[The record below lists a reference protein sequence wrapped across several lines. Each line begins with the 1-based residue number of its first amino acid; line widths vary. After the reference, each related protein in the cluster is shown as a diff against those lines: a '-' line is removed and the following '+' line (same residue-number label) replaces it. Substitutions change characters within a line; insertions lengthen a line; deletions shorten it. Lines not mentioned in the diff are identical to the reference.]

1 MIRRLAVL
9 AVLSGVMAFGQYK
22 TPVGSP
28 STPSSSASP
37 GQADNVGTEDRL
49 HVKSIDQVLQD
60 DARLSAKLKAMLPED
75 LTPQQACSGFKTL
88 EQCITAI
95 HVAQNL
101 NLPFADLKAKT
112 TGKGSV
118 GLQKAIEQMA
128 ASVNAKDEAK
138 KAKKQ
143 AADDMKGTS
152 LFGTLFFPRQI
163 ISVVQPNAV

>member
-1 MIRRLAVL
+1 
-9 AVLSGVMAFGQYK
+9 
-22 TPVGSP
+22 
-28 STPSSSASP
+28 
-37 GQADNVGTEDRL
+37 
-49 HVKSIDQVLQD
+49 VKSIDQVLHD
-60 DARLSAKLKAMLPED
+60 DAKLSAKLKTLLPAD
-75 LTPQQACSGFKTL
+75 LTPQQACSEFKTL
-88 EQCITAI
+88 GQCIIAI

-143 AADDMKGTS
+143 ASEDMKGTS
-152 LFGTLFFPRQI
+152 LFGTLFFPQQI
-163 ISVVQPNAV
+163 VRPVQHIAT